1 VSDTQVRDG
10 MPRLSEEG
18 DPIAS
23 FAGRVLDVLVDRS
36 RRSSSTLR
44 DDLVATLAEGMLH
57 QDEQQLEAAL
67 RAFRRACISPSAM
80 AETYVPAA
88 ARLLGSDWAC
98 DRMGFADVTIGTARL
113 QALVRAIGTRWAG
126 DSTLAP
132 GFRTVLMIV
141 PERHDHTLGAIVATG
156 QLRRMGLSVCLRLG
170 PGRRELID
178 LLRTRIFDAAMI
190 SVGHSERIDLVSA
203 VVDTLR
209 AYGPRGMPILAGGPV
224 PLAAEELKRR
234 TGADFVTS
242 DLDLAVSYCGFTAS
256 AAPGTKTGT
265 RSVVVHD

>member
-1 VSDTQVRDG
+1 MSDTQVRDG

-36 RRSSSTLR
+36 RRSTSTLR

-80 AETYVPAA
+80 AETYIPAA
-88 ARLLGSDWAC
+88 ARLLGSDWVC

-126 DSTLAP
+126 DSTLVP
-132 GFRTVLMIV
+132 GCRTVLMIV

-170 PGRRELID
+170 PGRRELVD
-178 LLRTRIFDAAMI
+178 LLRARVFDAAMI
-190 SVGHSERIDLVSA
+190 SVGHSERLDIASG

-209 AYGPRGMPILAGGPV
+209 AYGPRGMPVLAGGAV
-224 PLAAEELKRR
+224 PLEVGELKRR
-234 TGADFVTS
+234 IGVDFVTS
-242 DLDLAVSYCGFTAS
+242 DLDVAVSYCGFS
-256 AAPGTKTGT
+256 AAAVPAKDTGAGF
-265 RSVVVHD
+265 VVANG

>member
-1 VSDTQVRDG
+1 MSDTQVRDG

-36 RRSSSTLR
+36 RRSTSTLR

-80 AETYVPAA
+80 AETYIPAA
-88 ARLLGSDWAC
+88 ARLLGSDWVC

-126 DSTLAP
+126 DSTLVP
-132 GFRTVLMIV
+132 GCRTVLMIV

-170 PGRRELID
+170 PGRRELVD
-178 LLRTRIFDAAMI
+178 LLRARVFDAAMI
-190 SVGHSERIDLVSA
+190 SVGHSERLDIASG

-209 AYGPRGMPILAGGPV
+209 AYGPRGMPVLAGGAV
-224 PLAAEELKRR
+224 PLEVGELKRR
-234 TGADFVTS
+234 TGVDFVTS
-242 DLDLAVSYCGFTAS
+242 DLDLAVSYCGFTA
-256 AAPGTKTGT
+256 AAVPGKETGAGF
-265 RSVVVHD
+265 VVANG

>member
-1 VSDTQVRDG
+1 